1 MRSDDSFTSKNKPV
15 ITPMPV
21 VAIIGSRGPDEPR
34 APTAIPARQ
43 DGAGSQN
50 QPSKRDPRAAS
61 FPVTAEPTPGRL
73 QAIQTGK
80 EREMKTRYDV
90 CVIGAGTAGFSASE
104 TARAGGHSVLVV
116 SGAGDLGGT
125 CILRGCMPA
134 KTLLTATARLGEV
147 ETASAVGVDVPEA
160 TIDLRR
166 IVARKRELVD
176 YFVKDRI
183 HELETYPLLRGSA
196 RFVARDAIVVEGQRI
211 EADRFIVATGSSIVA
226 PDIPG
231 FRECGFFTSDAAL
244 EMTTAPTSL
253 AIVGGGPVGCEFA
266 QYFARLGTRVTL
278 LQVEPALLRK
288 EDGDVGEAIARV
300 LAADGV
306 DVRIG
311 TALLRARR
319 EGDRRLLLIRDVS
332 GERELAVDQVMLAS
346 NRRPNTANLELANA
360 EIETNDADGIVVD
373 GFLRTTNPNVF
384 AAGDVL
390 GRRCLVH
397 VAEYAGKLAVSN
409 AFAAAPTA
417 VDFDRFEAHA
427 VYTQPQVAVA
437 GLTERLCAERGL
449 AITVRRHPFAD
460 VGKAIVEAAPE
471 GFVKMIADGDG
482 RIRGVA
488 IVGESAIDLIGE
500 AIAFI
505 DRGATTTEVATMP
518 HLHPTMG
525 EILGRV
531 ADDFTD

>member
-1 MRSDDSFTSKNKPV
+1 MARTKP
-15 ITPMPV
+15 
-21 VAIIGSRGPDEPR
+21 
-34 APTAIPARQ
+34 
-43 DGAGSQN
+43 DG
-50 QPSKRDPRAAS
+50 
-61 FPVTAEPTPGRL
+61 L
-73 QAIQTGK
+73 QAIHTGK
-80 EREMKTRYDV
+80 AREMKTRYDV
-90 CVIGAGTAGFSASE
+90 CVIGAGTAGFAAAE
-104 TARAGGHSVLVV
+104 AARAGGHSVLVV
-116 SGAGDLGGT
+116 SGEGDLGGT

-134 KTLLTATARLGEV
+134 KTLLSATARLGEI
-147 ETASAVGVDVPEA
+147 ETADAVGVDVPEA

-176 YFVKDRI
+176 YFAEDRI
-183 HELETYPLLRGSA
+183 QELETFPLLRGSA
-196 RFVARDAIVVEGQRI
+196 RFVARDAIFVDGGRI

-231 FRECGFFTSDAAL
+231 LRDGRYFTSDAAL
-244 EMTTAPTSL
+244 EMTTAPKSL

-266 QYFARLGTRVTL
+266 QYFARLGTHVTL
-278 LQVEPALLRK
+278 LQAEPALLRK
-288 EDGDVGEAIARV
+288 EDADVGEAIARV

-306 DVRIG
+306 DVRVG
-311 TALLRARR
+311 TAVLRARS
-319 EGDRRLLLIRDVS
+319 EGDRQLLLISDAS
-332 GERELAVDQVMLAS
+332 GERELEVDQVMLAS
-346 NRRPNTANLELANA
+346 SRRPNIANLGLANA
-360 EIETNDADGIVVD
+360 GIETNDADAILVD
-373 GFLRTTNPNVF
+373 DFLRTTNANVF

-397 VAEYAGKLAVSN
+397 VAEYAGKLAVAN
-409 AFAAAPTA
+409 AFAAAPKA

-427 VYTQPQVAVA
+427 VYTQPQIAVA
-437 GLTERLCAERGL
+437 GLTERLCAERGI
-449 AITVRRHPFAD
+449 AITVRTHPFAD

-471 GFVKMIADGDG
+471 GFVKMLADGNG

-505 DRGATTTEVATMP
+505 DRGATTTEVAAMP

-531 ADDFTD
+531 ADDFTS